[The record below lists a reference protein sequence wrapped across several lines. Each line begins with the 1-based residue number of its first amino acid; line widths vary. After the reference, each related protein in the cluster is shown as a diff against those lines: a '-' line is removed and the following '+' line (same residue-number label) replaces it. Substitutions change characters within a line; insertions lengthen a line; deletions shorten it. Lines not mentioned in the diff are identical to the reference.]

1 MLSSL
6 VVVVV
11 HRVVVVQ
18 AACYKVQIIQSLLAQ
33 HLQSRWAQEVQA
45 VTEVQD
51 KRVQQELTE
60 ATLYLQHSLQS
71 VAVAEIVVG
80 KP

>member
-1 MLSSL
+1 MLSSPAVPAVHQ
-6 VVVVV
+6 VVA
-11 HRVVVVQ
+11 VQ
-18 AACYKVQIIQSLLAQ
+18 AACYKDQIIQSRLAQ

-71 VAVAEIVVG
+71 VAVVEIVVG
-80 KP
+80 